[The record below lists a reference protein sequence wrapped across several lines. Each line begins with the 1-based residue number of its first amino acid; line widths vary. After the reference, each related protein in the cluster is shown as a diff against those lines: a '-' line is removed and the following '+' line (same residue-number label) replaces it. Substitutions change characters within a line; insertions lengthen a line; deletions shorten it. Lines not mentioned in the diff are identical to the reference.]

1 MNYTIYTDGAYSSK
15 RNQGGMAFIILK
27 GDRIITEFSKTVPNT
42 TSNKMEL
49 GAIILALRCITK
61 PIKSVTIISDS
72 MYCIGCITLNW
83 KRKKNQKMWN
93 TFDEEFNR
101 VQGLCDTITFKH
113 TKGHSN
119 DLWNNYV
126 DRLANLASIY
136 ENKN

>member
-27 GDRIITEFSKTVPNT
+27 DDRIITEFSKTVPNT

-61 PIKSVTIISDS
+61 PINSITIISDS

-101 VQGLCDTITFKH
+101 VQELCDTITFKH

>member
-15 RNQGGMAFIILK
+15 RNQGGMAFVILK
-27 GDRIITEFSKTVPNT
+27 DDRIITEFSKTVPNT

-61 PIKSVTIISDS
+61 PINSITIISDS

>member
-15 RNQGGMAFIILK
+15 RNQGGMAFVILK
-27 GDRIITEFSKTVPNT
+27 DNKIITEFSKTVPNT
-42 TSNKMEL
+42 TSNRMEL

-83 KRKKNQKMWN
+83 KRKKNQKMWAV
-93 TFDEEFNR
+93 FDNEFNR

-113 TKGHSN
+113 TKGHFN
-119 DLWNNYV
+119 DHWNNYV
-126 DRLANLASIY
+126 DRLANLSSIY
-136 ENKN
+136 EDKN

>member
-15 RNQGGMAFIILK
+15 RNQGGMAFVILK
-27 GDRIITEFSKTVPNT
+27 DNKIITEFSKTVPNT
-42 TSNKMEL
+42 TSNRMEL

-83 KRKKNQKMWN
+83 KRKKNQKMWAI
-93 TFDEEFNR
+93 FDNEFNR

-113 TKGHSN
+113 TKGHCN
-119 DLWNNYV
+119 DYWNNYV
-126 DRLANLASIY
+126 DRLANLSSIY
-136 ENKN
+136 EDKN

>member
-27 GDRIITEFSKTVPNT
+27 DDRIITEFSKTVPNT

-61 PIKSVTIISDS
+61 PINSITIISDS

-83 KRKKNQKMWN
+83 KRKKNKKMWN

>member
-1 MNYTIYTDGAYSSK
+1 MNYTIYTDWAYSSK
-15 RNQGGMAFIILK
+15 RNQGGMAFVILK
-27 GDRIITEFSKTVPNT
+27 DDKIITEFSKTVPNT
-42 TSNKMEL
+42 TSNRMEL

-61 PIKSVTIISDS
+61 PIKSIIIISDS

-83 KRKKNQKMWN
+83 KRKKNQRMWN

-113 TKGHSN
+113 TKGHCN

-136 ENKN
+136 EDKN

>member
-27 GDRIITEFSKTVPNT
+27 DDRIITEFSKTVPNT

-61 PIKSVTIISDS
+61 PINSITIISDS

>member
-15 RNQGGMAFIILK
+15 RNQGGMAFVILK
-27 GDRIITEFSKTVPNT
+27 DNKIITEFSKTVPNT
-42 TSNKMEL
+42 TSNRMEL

-83 KRKKNQKMWN
+83 KRKKNQKMWAV
-93 TFDEEFNR
+93 FDNEFNR

-113 TKGHSN
+113 TKGHCN
-119 DLWNNYV
+119 DHWNNYV
-126 DRLANLASIY
+126 DRLANLSSIY